1 MLIQVIFRM
10 RLSKRQFKHSWLSV
24 ETVSLKGKVF
34 LIHSVTSSM
43 FLAFGLLVC
52 FLKSPVSEGK
62 RDSSSYTNG
71 LCNTIEK
78 KNCVFKD
85 HLYIGFKRKAGSWC
99 PLCQLH
105 IWQDLSRLSQMLTKK
120 TSFVSSE
127 QHTMISRSHKAE
139 DVLKIFQGKRKER
152 YIKTV
157 KEYKKEEIDWSWK
170 KRLAFYWNFTS
181 STLEK
186 RKRNFLN
193 IFFQINPDMFLH

>member
-78 KNCVFKD
+78 KIVCLKIIFFN
-85 HLYIGFKRKAGSWC
+85 IGFKRKVGS
-99 PLCQLH
+99 
-105 IWQDLSRLSQMLTKK
+105 
-120 TSFVSSE
+120 
-127 QHTMISRSHKAE
+127 
-139 DVLKIFQGKRKER
+139 
-152 YIKTV
+152 
-157 KEYKKEEIDWSWK
+157 
-170 KRLAFYWNFTS
+170 
-181 STLEK
+181 
-186 RKRNFLN
+186 
-193 IFFQINPDMFLH
+193 